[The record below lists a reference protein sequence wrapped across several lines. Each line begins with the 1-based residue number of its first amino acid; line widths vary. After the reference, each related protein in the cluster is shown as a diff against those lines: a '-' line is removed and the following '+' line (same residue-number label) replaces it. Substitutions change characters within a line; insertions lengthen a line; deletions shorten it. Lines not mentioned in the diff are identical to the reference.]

1 MHTFDPMQAAQTRLL
16 ADLARCTRL
25 VESFSARPAPQH
37 DSGDVR
43 RLRDGRARREAIRK
57 ATLTQLH
64 SLSVQLECAVENGRV
79 LDAAEIRDAMQIAV
93 EGLKSLGGAR

>member
-1 MHTFDPMQAAQTRLL
+1 MSTQNPFNDPALDPTLRAI
-16 ADLARCTRL
+16 
-25 VESFSARPAPQH
+25 S
-37 DSGDVR
+37 
-43 RLRDGRARREAIRK
+43 RLREGRARREHARK
-57 ATLTQLH
+57 IIINSLH